1 MKATF
6 GTLFTLL
13 VAASAAPFRESS
25 NQVAKFSGSQL
36 QSLLNVLAIHNVH
49 GALDVDQNIS
59 CTVAYTLSLSI
70 CHPARHFGI
79 ILLINFTGTTGPPYT
94 IDLASLDLSN
104 CTYTGP

>member
-36 QSLLNVLAIHNVH
+36 QSLLSVLAVHNVH

-59 CTVAYTLSLSI
+59 CTVAYSLSLS
-70 CHPARHFGI
+70 
-79 ILLINFTGTTGPPYT
+79 TTGPPYT

>member
-13 VAASAAPFRESS
+13 VAASAAPFRESH
-25 NQVAKFSGSQL
+25 QVAKFSGSQL
-36 QSLLNVLAIHNVH
+36 QSLLSVLAVHNVH

-59 CTVAYTLSLSI
+59 CTVAYSLSLS
-70 CHPARHFGI
+70 
-79 ILLINFTGTTGPPYT
+79 TTGPPYT